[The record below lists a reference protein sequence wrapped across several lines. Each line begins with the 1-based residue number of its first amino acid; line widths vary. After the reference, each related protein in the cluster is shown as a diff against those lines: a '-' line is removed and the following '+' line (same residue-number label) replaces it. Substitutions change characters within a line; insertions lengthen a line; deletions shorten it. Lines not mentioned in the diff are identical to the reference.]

1 MLSVNSCTELFRPLA
16 TSSVAV
22 PIVVAGIVE
31 LLNVIFRVPRCLA
44 PHRTGKTSQGGEES
58 KREEK
63 EKKMGTTVGQHA
75 WWVESIWHGPQLGW
89 SPYGP
94 RPVPSN
100 LMKRAV
106 PLIAQTLLW
115 QTYTFE
121 NLDYVKRARYILQ
134 CSKRAGKDGTARL
147 SSVGVM
153 LPLQFTCWRRD
164 PTDKIEEVHHWKRN
178 KNAAIQFV
186 CMGLGCKYPS

>member
-1 MLSVNSCTELFRPLA
+1 MLSVNSCTKLFRPLA

-63 EKKMGTTVGQHA
+63 EKKMGATVGQHA

-115 QTYTFE
+115 QTYTSFE

-134 CSKRAGKDGTARL
+134 CSKRAGKDGTCCEDQEVSQPLL
-147 SSVGVM
+147 SRCDAALTVYTLKKGSNRQNRRIP
-153 LPLQFTCWRRD
+153 PL
-164 PTDKIEEVHHWKRN
+164 KK
-178 KNAAIQFV
+178 K
-186 CMGLGCKYPS
+186 